1 MTSDPSLELVAR
13 LGGVLNAVHG
23 FIYFAPEATAA
34 YDALGLEAGQHYF
47 ASRAAPL
54 GPASA
59 EIVSAT
65 FFNFNPEFVAT
76 AIPAA
81 WSAADPDVI
90 QTARMRAAAEVI
102 ERCCPDLDD
111 SDVEEAS
118 EIARAMLL
126 GIGYEGKPLAAAN
139 RAVPEPSDALTRL
152 WQRVTVLREW
162 RGDVHVAV
170 LVAAPVTA
178 VQALI
183 LHAATD
189 KVPKA
194 ALVATR
200 RWPDEAWSGGVAS
213 LIARGL
219 VDADE
224 QFTDAGRTFRDN
236 IEERTNHACQP
247 MIDAVGEAAA
257 GRLYDLLRPIRR
269 ALVDGGAFAG
279 FAT

>member
-1 MTSDPSLELVAR
+1 MSDSDIQLSAR

-34 YDALGLEAGQHYF
+34 YNAVGLDAGQHYF

-54 GPASA
+54 GPVSA
-59 EIVSAT
+59 EIVAAT
-65 FFNFNPEFVAT
+65 FFNFNPDFVAT
-76 AIPAA
+76 TIPAA

-90 QTARMRAAAEVI
+90 QTARMGAAAAVI

-111 SDVEEAS
+111 ADVEEAS
-118 EIARAMLL
+118 EIARAMAD
-126 GIGYEGKPLAAAN
+126 GIGDEGKPLAAAN
-139 RAVPEPSDALTRL
+139 RAVPEPSDPVTRL

-170 LVAAPVTA
+170 LVTAPVTA
-178 VQALI
+178 VEALI

-200 RWPDEAWSGGVAS
+200 RWPDEAWNRGVES

-224 QFTDAGRTFRDN
+224 QFTDAGRTFRDD
-236 IEERTNHACQP
+236 IEERTNRACQP
-247 MIDAVGEAAA
+247 MIDAVGEESA
-257 GRLYDLLRPIRR
+257 GRLFELLRPIRR
-269 ALVDGGAFAG
+269 SLVDGGAFAG
-279 FAT
+279 LAI